1 MSIEEKL
8 RESFSE
14 ITPPTDNGTIVKN
27 VIERAENMD
36 KNSDGRKPRLN
47 RAAVTI
53 IAAAAVLAA
62 ATVSVGA
69 ATGWSFN
76 SAFNQANQ
84 AIVNRY
90 DGHHNPTTYST
101 SEGLQD
107 SVSAEQ
113 TVSAQTDTFDFLSGG
128 KELDMWYTF
137 DDFKLN
143 IKGICADDMTAYV
156 LFDIVFNEDF
166 DYLPKAGW
174 TDWETCTLAD
184 AVDEALDEQPDI
196 GMVTTCGEGVISRE
210 DNILHCYVMPML
222 SNEYTMG
229 GKTLTLDFDSIARYI
244 PTTSEKEEV
253 PYYDKE
259 SLDFGDGGL
268 HVEIPMDFALFETTT
283 WEINKPV
290 DLSANKSNKNFYGEN
305 ISGTVTHFSATPL
318 GYRVFIEADTSEFTK
333 GDGYT
338 LDMSFDVAGTTV
350 SAAPGHGFCW
360 TNSDGQG
367 EYGIFTQ
374 PIDPA
379 DIDSV
384 TICGQTF
391 ELK

>member
-14 ITPPTDNGTIVKN
+14 ITPPTDNGTMVKN

-47 RAAVTI
+47 RAAVTM

-143 IKGICADDMTAYV
+143 IKGVCADDMTAYV

-174 TDWETCTLAD
+174 TEWEVTTIPD
-184 AVDEALDEQPDI
+184 AVDKALEEQAELA
-196 GMVTTCGEGVISRE
+196 MVGSFSEGVISRE
-210 DNILHCYVMPML
+210 GNILHCYTMPIL
-222 SNEYTMG
+222 FNEYTWGG
-229 GKTLTLDFDSIARYI
+229 GKTMTLDFYNVWRYI
-244 PTTSEKEEV
+244 PSHSESEEISSREV
-253 PYYDKE
+253 L
-259 SLDFGDGGL
+259 SFGEDGL
-268 HVEIPMDFALFETTT
+268 HVEIPMDFTLFETTA

-290 DLSANKSNKNFYGEN
+290 DLSANKSNRNFYGEN

-350 SAAPGHGFCW
+350 SAAPGYGSCW

>member
-69 ATGWSFN
+69 ATGWNFN

-90 DGHHNPTTYST
+90 DGNRHST
-101 SEGLQD
+101 AEAESEQTSAG
-107 SVSAEQ
+107 AEQ
-113 TVSAQTDTFDFLSGG
+113 AASQSGEFDFLSGG

-143 IKGICADDMTAYV
+143 IKGVCADDYSAYV

-174 TDWETCTLAD
+174 TEWEVTTIPE
-184 AVDEALDEQPDI
+184 AVDKALEEQPEL
-196 GMVTTCGEGVISRE
+196 GMVGSISDGVISRE
-210 DNILHCYVMPML
+210 DNVLHCYTMPML
-222 SNEYTMG
+222 FNEYTWGG
-229 GKTLTLDFDSIARYI
+229 GKTMTLDFYNVGRYI
-244 PTTSEKEEV
+244 PSHSEREEISSREV
-253 PYYDKE
+253 L
-259 SLDFGDGGL
+259 SFGEDGL

-290 DLSANKSNKNFYGEN
+290 DLSANKSNRNFYGEN
-305 ISGTVTHFSATPL
+305 ISGTVTYFSATPL
-318 GYRVFIEADTSEFTK
+318 GYRIFIETDTSEFTK
-333 GDGYT
+333 GDCDT

-360 TNSDGQG
+360 TNSDGEG

-374 PIDPA
+374 PIDPV

-391 ELK
+391 ELN

>member
-36 KNSDGRKPRLN
+36 KNSDGRKQRLN
-47 RAAVTI
+47 RAAVTM

-84 AIVNRY
+84 AIVSRY
-90 DGHHNPTTYST
+90 DGKHHST
-101 SEGLQD
+101 AEAETVQAAAG
-107 SVSAEQ
+107 AEQ
-113 TVSAQTDTFDFLSGG
+113 AVAQSGEFDFLSGG

-137 DDFKLN
+137 DDFKLD

-166 DYLPKAGW
+166 DYLPKDGW
-174 TDWETCTLAD
+174 TEWETCTLAN

-222 SNEYTMG
+222 SNEYTMD
-229 GKTLTLDFDSIARYI
+229 GKTLTLDFESIARYI

-268 HVEIPMDFALFETTT
+268 HVEIPIDFPIFETTK

-290 DLSANKSNKNFYGEN
+290 DLSANESNKNFYGEN
-305 ISGTVTHFSATPL
+305 IFGTVTCFSATPL
-318 GYRVFIEADTSEFTK
+318 GYRVSIEVDTSEFTK
-333 GDGYT
+333 GDSYCF
-338 LDMSFDVAGTTV
+338 DMSFNVGGKTV
-350 SAAPGHGFCW
+350 SVAPGYGCCW
-360 TNSDGQG
+360 TNSDGQV

-391 ELK
+391 DLK

>member
-84 AIVNRY
+84 AIVSRY

-113 TVSAQTDTFDFLSGG
+113 TVSAQTDAFDFLSGG

-166 DYLPKAGW
+166 DYLPKDGW
-174 TDWETCTLAD
+174 TEWEVTTIPE
-184 AVDEALDEQPDI
+184 AVDKALEEQPEL
-196 GMVTTCGEGVISRE
+196 GMVGSISDGVISRE
-210 DNILHCYVMPML
+210 GNVLHCYTMPML
-222 SNEYTMG
+222 FNEYTWGG
-229 GKTLTLDFDSIARYI
+229 GKTMTLDFYNVGRYI
-244 PTTSEKEEV
+244 PSHSESEEISSREV
-253 PYYDKE
+253 L
-259 SLDFGDGGL
+259 SFGEDGL

-283 WEINKPV
+283 WEINNPV
-290 DLSANKSNKNFYGEN
+290 DLSANKSNRNFYGEN
-305 ISGTVTHFSATPL
+305 ISGTVTYFSATPL
-318 GYRVFIEADTSEFTK
+318 GYRVFIETDTSEFTK
-333 GDGYT
+333 GDCYT

-350 SAAPGHGFCW
+350 STAPGHGFCW

-391 ELK
+391 ELN

>member
-14 ITPPTDNGTIVKN
+14 ITPPTDNGTMVKN

-47 RAAVTI
+47 RAAVTM

-69 ATGWSFN
+69 ATGWSIN

-113 TVSAQTDTFDFLSGG
+113 TVSAQTDAFDFLSGG

-166 DYLPKAGW
+166 DYLPKDGW
-174 TDWETCTLAD
+174 TEWEVTTIPD
-184 AVDEALDEQPDI
+184 AVDKALEEQPELA
-196 GMVTTCGEGVISRE
+196 MVGSFSEGVISRE
-210 DNILHCYVMPML
+210 GNILHCYTMPIL
-222 SNEYTMG
+222 FNEYTWGG
-229 GKTLTLDFDSIARYI
+229 GKTMTLDFYNVWRYI
-244 PTTSEKEEV
+244 PSHSESEEISSREV
-253 PYYDKE
+253 L
-259 SLDFGDGGL
+259 SFGEDGL

-290 DLSANKSNKNFYGEN
+290 DLSANKSNRNFYGEN

-318 GYRVFIEADTSEFTK
+318 GYRIFIEAATSEFTK

-360 TNSDGQG
+360 TNSNGQG

-384 TICGQTF
+384 TICGQTL
-391 ELK
+391 ELN